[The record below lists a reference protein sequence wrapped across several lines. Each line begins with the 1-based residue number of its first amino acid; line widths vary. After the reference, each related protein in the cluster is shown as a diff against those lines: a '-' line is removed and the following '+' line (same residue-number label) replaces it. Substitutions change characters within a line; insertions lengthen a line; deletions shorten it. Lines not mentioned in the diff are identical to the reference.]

1 MVGNKQCGITEKK
14 DFKKGI
20 TVRRTKNA
28 FTIVELLTSIVIIA
42 ILVSLLIPSIAM
54 VRRSAKETAQKAQ
67 FTSIDMGLTAFKNDY
82 GDYPPSDWMPPPP
95 LVRYCGAQ
103 KLAEAMFGWDLL
115 GFHPQS
121 AWRADGLDAGGN
133 ANTVYFST
141 NTLNERKGRYLEL
154 ATANV
159 FRLGTWGGL
168 PGLFSNCD
176 PLNPQTFVICDVFTV
191 RRMTDSSG
199 KTVRAGTPILYYRAN
214 TASNN
219 ITALNLADRIYDYR
233 NNYPLVEVLGSLTVD
248 GRRGAD
254 HPLKTNVGGE
264 YVVFYGSQ
272 YGIKDPKIM
281 PPQPAWPHRPDSYIL
296 ISAGMDGLYG
306 TADDIRNF

>member
-1 MVGNKQCGITEKK
+1 VK
-14 DFKKGI
+14 
-20 TVRRTKNA
+20 RRKNA

-42 ILVSLLIPSIAM
+42 ILISLLIPSIAM
-54 VRRSAKETAQKAQ
+54 VRRTAKETAQKAQ

-82 GDYPPSDWMPPPP
+82 GDYPPSNWPDFAPP
-95 LVRYCGAQ
+95 LPPWTNYCGAQ
-103 KLAEAMFGWDLL
+103 KLAEAMFGWDLM

-121 AWRADGLDAGGN
+121 AWRADGLDAANGNLTYDPGN
-133 ANTVYFST
+133 ARLGAS
-141 NTLNERKGRYLEL
+141 LNERKGRYLEL

-159 FRLGTWGGL
+159 FRVGNVGGV
-168 PGLFSNCD
+168 PGLFN
-176 PLNPQTFVICDVFTV
+176 NPGFLDARTFVICDVFTV

-199 KTVRAGTPILYYRAN
+199 KTVRAGTPILYYKAN
-214 TASNN
+214 TASKT
-219 ITALNLADRIYDYR
+219 ITAPPPNNWADRIYDYR
-233 NNYPLVEVLGSLTVD
+233 HNRPLIELLSVTPSG
-248 GRRGAD
+248 GPGKP
-254 HPLKTNVGGE
+254 HPLATFQGGE

-281 PPQPAWPHRPDSYIL
+281 LPQPPWPHRPDSYIL